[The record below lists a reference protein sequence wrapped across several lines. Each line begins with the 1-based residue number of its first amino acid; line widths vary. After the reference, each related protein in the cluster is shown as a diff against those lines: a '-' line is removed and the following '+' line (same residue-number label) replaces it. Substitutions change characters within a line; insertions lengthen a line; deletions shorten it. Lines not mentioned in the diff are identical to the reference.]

1 MSHIITYAEC
11 PSCKSNG
18 IAPVL
23 EAEDFTVSHEVFSIW
38 ECRECTLR
46 FTQKVPDAT
55 EIGRYYQSTNY
66 ISHTDSRKGII
77 NRLYHLVRNH
87 TLRSK
92 RKLITEFSAKH
103 SGRLLDIGAG
113 TGAFVDTMLK
123 AGWQVTG
130 LEPDATARQNAL
142 HNYGIDLQIPEIL
155 FTLEPETFEVITLW
169 HVLEHVHELERY
181 LQRFHSLLKKEGV
194 LVVAVPNYTSFDA
207 KFYGSYWA
215 AYDVPRHLYHFSPD
229 SMDRLMQ
236 QFGFQVKACRP
247 MWYDSFYVSML
258 SEKYLNRNTP
268 VIHALWRGLQ
278 SNWKAVSDT
287 RRCSSVI
294 YLIQKN

>member
-1 MSHIITYAEC
+1 MSHFITYAEC
-11 PSCKSNG
+11 PSCKSKG

-38 ECRECTLR
+38 ECRDCTLR
-46 FTQKVPDAT
+46 FTQKVPVVT
-55 EIGRYYQSTNY
+55 EIGRYYQSTDY

-77 NRLYHLVRNH
+77 NKLYHRVRNH

-92 RKLITEFSAKH
+92 RKLITQISAKQ
-103 SGRLLDIGAG
+103 SGSLLDIGAG
-113 TGAFVDTMLK
+113 TGAFVDTMSK

-130 LEPDATARQNAL
+130 LEPDVTARQNAL
-142 HNYGIDLQIPEIL
+142 HKYDIELQVPEKL

-181 LQRFHSLLKKEGV
+181 LLRFHSLLKKEGV
-194 LVVAVPNYTSFDA
+194 LVIAVPNYTSFDA
-207 KFYGSYWA
+207 TFYGSYWA
-215 AYDVPRHLYHFSPD
+215 AYDVPRHLYHFSPA

-236 QFGFQVKACRP
+236 KYGFQVSDCRP

-258 SEKYLNRNTP
+258 SEKYRKGKTSF
-268 VIHALWRGLQ
+268 IHAFWRGLQ
-278 SNWKAVSDT
+278 SNRKAVSDS

-294 YLIQKN
+294 YVIRKN